1 MVSIVA
7 QSRTPLQLVDI
18 SAMHRPSAVREHGL
32 SPHAANELV
41 MPKEGLVIGGTRLR
55 RRNANDFAIDQ
66 DMHIPTQRRKTL
78 LANELP
84 FFTVRCP
91 LPCAVHT
98 IH

>member
-7 QSRTPLQLVDI
+7 QSRTPLQLVGML
-18 SAMHRPSAVREHGL
+18 AMHRPSAVREHWL
-32 SPHAANELV
+32 SPHAADELV

-55 RRNANDFAIDQ
+55 RRNVNDFAIGQ

-84 FFTVRCP
+84 FFALRCP
-91 LPCAVHT
+91 LPRAMHT